1 MSAIVEYDTGPLSW
15 VKGEI
20 DHALQQTRDTLKQFR
35 IGQDDPALLR
45 SARTYLNQ
53 VSGAIE
59 MVGLQGVALLSQE
72 TKKLLEQLES
82 QALQVDAATL
92 DLLQRTIDAICLYL
106 DDLIKGKPNL
116 EMRLFPLYQEIR
128 AALGVEHSAESD
140 LFFPD
145 LDQRAPKAQPA
156 VSRSEAEL
164 AVLVKKSRAQFQ
176 RGLLAFLR
184 QQNAD
189 QGLTLMRAAVHDIE
203 QAMALP
209 ANRTLWWGATA
220 FVDCLSNHA
229 IEPNFAVKQ
238 LCGRIDLQMRRQ
250 AEGSYKVAERL
261 LKDILYFVAKS
272 RDVSDH
278 VKAVKQAFSLNH
290 MMPDNT
296 GESSEMTALL
306 PLLKEL
312 RNLLVP
318 AKESWLKFTAGNR
331 DSLTQF
337 QAQIITL
344 LARTAELKSTPLLN
358 LLTQVS
364 EIATSLETLPK
375 GQTEA
380 IGLEVATALL
390 LIQNTLENYQHV
402 TGELVA
408 QAEVQVQR
416 LRAAAYGDVD
426 ITQIPEI
433 PLLDEM
439 SRHAQERLL
448 IAQVAQEIQSNL
460 QQTEEALD
468 AFFRDPQHDRQ
479 PLASINAPLAQV
491 QGALSILQLDEAG
504 QLLTAARGIVQ
515 GFQDAQR
522 PINEA
527 DFAMIADAISSLGL
541 YIDALRHQRSDAATI
556 LLPALR
562 QLRLA
567 DPEPAPAEDA
577 LAEPAAPSVE
587 DGLDA
592 LKHDVQNQLAAWQE
606 APEEAHTQKKFLSAL
621 RELEEDAEFI
631 GDYALKQQTADAFRL
646 ADSGPN
652 PALSQAI
659 QDISGG
665 EAAPQESIVEASV
678 DTAADQAIDAELL
691 EIFLEE
697 AGEVLDSI
705 ATHLD
710 ICRAEP
716 HNRDSLTTLR
726 RNFHTLKG
734 SGRMVGLTELGEVA
748 WSIEQLLN
756 QWLQD
761 EKLASAALLEVLAD
775 AHGRFDGWIGSLK
788 SSGQAHIAADALVTK
803 ADQLRRGEVPEPALA
818 QTELPSAEHPATP
831 ESAETLLAL
840 TFAPEPTSE
849 PAIEASQSVLAD
861 IIVTDDLT
869 SADESEM
876 EITAIDP
883 AAETPTAEVAP
894 PEDDRVSIGTNL
906 ISAPLLD
913 IFLRE
918 AEQHHTTLRREFV
931 RLQANPGEP
940 VAYDFMRAAHT
951 LAGIAGTTGFTAV
964 ADLAHALEAWL
975 TQLHES
981 VATLPHDSK
990 LTDDTIT
997 ALGEMLDNI
1006 SAQRAPVPARDLIAA
1021 LVAVQTATLEHEA
1034 QLPSSEAIGN
1044 EPAVAPVIEA
1054 ETIQADEI
1062 QINPVNIVEPA
1073 TDIPHLNTL
1082 LAAAD
1087 EQQVRR
1093 NIVDDLDDQLLPIFL
1108 EEAAELMPKIS
1119 AESRNWRANPTQGDA
1134 PASLQRLLHT
1144 LKGSARMAGAMRL
1157 GELTHLMETQVEHA
1171 LESGLLEAEYFD
1183 GFETELDRLIDALNQ
1198 LLHPELATPQ
1208 AAAPQ
1213 VETEDTQ
1220 IAPQDLPHALQA
1232 HTPATALIEPET
1244 SARMLRVRADMV
1256 DRLVNEAG
1264 EISITRSRLESSVS
1278 GIKQNA
1284 GELAENIGR
1293 LRAQLRELEIQAES
1307 QMQSTLSHMHKDDHQ
1322 FDPLE
1327 FDRFT
1332 RLQELTRM
1340 IAESINDVG
1349 TVQQN
1354 ITIGLN
1360 ETEAALT
1367 QQARMTRDLQQ
1378 ALMRIRIVPLA
1389 SVADRLHRTVR
1400 RAAKELG
1407 KKASLQIIGE
1417 QVEMDRSVLEKMV
1430 APFEHLLRNAVAHG
1444 LELPAERTQAG
1455 KSEYGEIVLHARQ
1468 EGNEVMLSLRDDG
1481 RGLNLEAIRAQAIAK
1496 GLLQPEISVA
1506 PNQLMQ
1512 FIFAP
1517 GFSTAESVTELSGR
1531 GIGMDV
1537 VKSEITSLGG
1547 RLEVASEA
1555 GKGAQFM
1562 VYLPLTLAVTQT
1574 VLITAGDHL
1583 YALPSTMV
1591 EQVQEYKSEALAELL
1606 ATGAIEWQGNR
1617 YALFYLPHLLGQT
1630 DQVHLAQRY
1639 NAVILL
1645 RSGTQRCAILVDEL
1659 TGNREVVVKSI
1670 GPQLARVSGIAGA
1683 TVLGNGQV
1691 VLILNPV
1698 QLALRQGEHTGTA
1711 AVQAPVIEA
1720 ARTKVVMVVDDSLT
1734 VRKIT
1739 GRLLAR
1745 EGYEVITAKDGLDAL
1760 QMLQDVIPDV
1770 MLLDIEMPR
1779 MDGFELTK
1787 TMRADAQLA
1796 GVPIIMITSR
1806 TADKHRDHAL
1816 SLGVNAYLGKPFQEE
1831 DLLAHV
1837 ARFMQQPETA

>member
-1 MSAIVEYDTGPLSW
+1 MSATAEYDTGPLSW
-15 VKGEI
+15 VKSEI
-20 DHALQQTRDTLKQFR
+20 DHALQETRTILRQFS
-35 IGQDDPALLR
+35 IGQDDPAQLR
-45 SARTYLNQ
+45 NARTYLNQ

-59 MVGLQGVALLSQE
+59 MVGLQGVALVSQE
-72 TKKLLEQLES
+72 AKKLLEQLENHT
-82 QALQVDAATL
+82 LPVDTAAI
-92 DLLQRTIDAICLYL
+92 DLLQRSIDAICLYL

-116 EMRLFPLYQEIR
+116 ELRLFPLYKEIR
-128 AALGVEHSAESD
+128 TALGIENSTESD

-145 LDQRAPKAQPA
+145 LGQRAPKIQS
-156 VSRSEAEL
+156 VTSHSEEEL
-164 AVLVKKSRAQFQ
+164 AALVKKSRVQFQ

-189 QGLTLMRAAVHDIE
+189 RGLTVMRTAVHEIE

-220 FVDCLSNHA
+220 FVDCLANHA

-278 VKAVKQAFSLNH
+278 VKAVKQAFSLDN
-290 MMPDNT
+290 MMPDDSAA
-296 GESSEMTALL
+296 SSEMAALL

-312 RNLLVP
+312 RNLLGP

-337 QAQIITL
+337 QSQTAAL

-358 LLTQVS
+358 LLTQIS
-364 EIATSLETLPK
+364 EIAASLDTLPTGKSETL
-375 GQTEA
+375 
-380 IGLEVATALL
+380 GLEIATALL
-390 LIQNTLENYQHV
+390 LIQNTLENYQNV

-408 QAEVQVQR
+408 QTDVQIQR

-426 ITQIPEI
+426 VSQIPEI
-433 PLLDEM
+433 PLLDEI

-448 IAQVAQEIQSNL
+448 IAQVAQEIQANL
-460 QQTEEALD
+460 NHAEEVLD
-468 AFFRDPQHDRQ
+468 AFFRDPEHDRQ
-479 PLASINAPLAQV
+479 ALGSINSPLTQI
-491 QGALSILQLDEAG
+491 QGALSILQLDQAG
-504 QLLTAARGIVQ
+504 LLLTAARDIVS
-515 GFQDAQR
+515 GFQDLQQ
-522 PINEA
+522 PINET
-527 DFAMIADAISSLGL
+527 DFAVIADALSSLGL
-541 YIDALRHQRSDAATI
+541 YIDALRHQRNDADTI
-556 LLPALR
+556 LLPAL
-562 QLRLA
+562 QQMGLYE
-567 DPEPAPAEDA
+567 PEAGASSEMPPA
-577 LAEPAAPSVE
+577 SVE
-587 DGLDA
+587 DSLDA
-592 LKHDVQNQLAAWQE
+592 LKHNLQGQLTAWQE
-606 APEEAHTQKKFLSAL
+606 APDEAHPQKKFLSAL
-621 RELEEDAEFI
+621 HELQEDAELV
-631 GDYALKQQTADAFRL
+631 GDYALKQQTAEALKL
-646 ADSGPN
+646 ADNGPN
-652 PALSQAI
+652 PELVQAI
-659 QDISGG
+659 QNITGNQP
-665 EAAPQESIVEASV
+665 AAHTLVIETP
-678 DTAADQAIDAELL
+678 DAATSQAIDAELL
-691 EIFLEE
+691 EVFLEE
-697 AGEVLDSI
+697 ACEVLDSI
-705 ATHLD
+705 ASNLET
-710 ICRAEP
+710 CRTEP
-716 HNRDSLTTLR
+716 HNNDSLTTLR

-734 SGRMVGLTELGEVA
+734 SGRMVGLTDLGEVA

-761 EKLASAALLEVLAD
+761 EKPASTVLLDVLAD
-775 AHGRFDGWIGSLK
+775 AHSHFDGWIQSLK
-788 SSGQAHIAADALVTK
+788 SSGQAHISATELVSK
-803 ADQLRRGEVPEPALA
+803 ANQLRAGEAPEPIQIQDIQPAEEPAAEESEPTSQESVSALVPEPSATESSLA
-818 QTELPSAEHPATP
+818 D
-831 ESAETLLAL
+831 
-840 TFAPEPTSE
+840 E
-849 PAIEASQSVLAD
+849 PAS
-861 IIVTDDLT
+861 
-869 SADESEM
+869 SEM
-876 EITAIDP
+876 I
-883 AAETPTAEVAP
+883 ETETAEIAL
-894 PEDDRVSIGTNL
+894 PEDDRISIGANL

-918 AEQHHTTLRREFV
+918 AEQHHATLRREFV
-931 RLQANPGEP
+931 RLQTNIGEP

-951 LAGIAGTTGFTAV
+951 LAGIAGTTGFTAI
-964 ADLAHALEAWL
+964 ADLAHALETWL
-975 TQLHES
+975 TQLQES
-981 VATLPHDSK
+981 VAPLPTDSK
-990 LTDDTIT
+990 LTDETIT
-997 ALGEMLDNI
+997 ALGEMLNSI
-1006 SAQRAPVPARDLIAA
+1006 RAQQSPVPGNELIVALEALQAATLENEAQLSGGEVVGNDLAITPDVEDDAA
-1021 LVAVQTATLEHEA
+1021 LVESIHIA
-1034 QLPSSEAIGN
+1034 
-1044 EPAVAPVIEA
+1044 EPAA
-1054 ETIQADEI
+1054 
-1062 QINPVNIVEPA
+1062 
-1073 TDIPHLNTL
+1073 DIPHLNTL
-1082 LAAAD
+1082 LATAD
-1087 EQQVRR
+1087 EQQARR

-1108 EEAAELMPKIS
+1108 EEAAELMPKIGS
-1119 AESRNWRANPTQGDA
+1119 ESRNWRASPTQSDA

-1157 GELTHLMETQVEHA
+1157 GELTHVMETQVVNA
-1171 LESGLLEAEYFD
+1171 LESGSLDTAYFD
-1183 GFETELDRLIDALNQ
+1183 EFEIELDRLNDALNQ
-1198 LLHPELATPQ
+1198 LLHPEASTPIIEEDSQTDLQ
-1208 AAAPQ
+1208 AAPH
-1213 VETEDTQ
+1213 V
-1220 IAPQDLPHALQA
+1220 LPV
-1232 HTPATALIEPET
+1232 HTPAAPLIEPET
-1244 SARMLRVRADMV
+1244 SASMLRVRSEMV

-1284 GELAENIGR
+1284 AELAENIGR
-1293 LRAQLRELEIQAES
+1293 LRGQLRELEIQAES
-1307 QMQSTLSHMHKDDHQ
+1307 QMQSTLTHMHMDDHQ

-1354 ITIGLN
+1354 ITVGLN

-1367 QQARMTRDLQQ
+1367 QQGRMTRDLQQ
-1378 ALMRIRIVPLA
+1378 ALMHIRIVPL
-1389 SVADRLHRTVR
+1389 SSIADRLHRTVR
-1400 RAAKELG
+1400 RAAKDLG

-1417 QVEMDRSVLEKMV
+1417 QVEIDRSVLEKMV

-1444 LELPAERTQAG
+1444 LELPADRVASG
-1455 KSEYGEIVLHARQ
+1455 KSEYGEVVLHARQ

-1481 RGLNLEAIRAQAIAK
+1481 RGLDLEAIRARAIAN
-1496 GLLQPEISVA
+1496 GLLQPEIHVA

-1517 GFSTAESVTELSGR
+1517 GFSTAESITELSGR

-1547 RLEVASEA
+1547 RIEVESAP

-1562 VYLPLTLAVTQT
+1562 IYLPLTLAVTQT
-1574 VLITAGDHL
+1574 VLIKAGEHL

-1591 EQVQEYKSEALAELL
+1591 EQVQEYKSEALVDLL
-1606 ATGAIEWQGNR
+1606 ATGAISWQGHHYN
-1617 YALFYLPHLLGQT
+1617 LFYLPHLLGQME
-1630 DQVHLAQRY
+1630 QAHLPQRY
-1639 NAVILL
+1639 NAIILL
-1645 RSGTQRCAILVDEL
+1645 RSATQRCAILVDEL
-1659 TGNREVVVKSI
+1659 IGNREVVVKNI

-1698 QLALRQGEHTGTA
+1698 QLALRQGEHTETA
-1711 AVQAPVIEA
+1711 TAPIVEMDAV
-1720 ARTKVVMVVDDSLT
+1720 RSKVVMVVDDSLT

-1806 TADKHRDHAL
+1806 TADKHRDHAM

-1831 DLLAHV
+1831 ELLAHV
-1837 ARFMQQPETA
+1837 AHYMQQPETV

>member
-1 MSAIVEYDTGPLSW
+1 MSATVEYDTGPLSW
-15 VKGEI
+15 VKSEI
-20 DHALQQTRDTLKQFR
+20 DHALQQTRDTLSKFR
-35 IGQDDPALLR
+35 PGEDDPAQLR
-45 SARTYLNQ
+45 NARTYLNQ

-59 MVGLQGVALLSQE
+59 MVGLQGVALVSQE
-72 TKKLLEQLES
+72 TKKLLEQLEN
-82 QALQVDAATL
+82 QTLPVNAAAI
-92 DLLQRTIDAICLYL
+92 DLLQRTIDAICIYL
-106 DDLIKGKPNL
+106 DDLVKGKPNL
-116 EMRLFPLYQEIR
+116 ELRLFPLYQEIR
-128 AALGVEHSAESD
+128 TTLGIENSAESD

-145 LDQRAPKAQPA
+145 LGQRAPKTQSV
-156 VSRSEAEL
+156 VSRSQAEL
-164 AVLVKKSRAQFQ
+164 TALVKKSRAQFQ

-189 QGLTLMRAAVHDIE
+189 QGLAVMRVAVHEIE
-203 QAMALP
+203 QAMELP

-220 FVDCLSNHA
+220 FVDCLANHA

-238 LCGRIDLQMRRQ
+238 LCGRIDLQMRRL
-250 AEGSYKVAERL
+250 AEGSNKVAERL

-272 RDVSDH
+272 GDVSDH
-278 VKAVKQAFSLNH
+278 VKAVKQAFSLDH
-290 MMPDNT
+290 IMPDNT
-296 GESSEMTALL
+296 GESSEMAALL

-312 RNLLVP
+312 RNLLAP

-331 DSLTQF
+331 DSLVQF
-337 QAQIITL
+337 QSHISTL
-344 LARTAELKSTPLLN
+344 HTRIAELKSTPLLN
-358 LLTQVS
+358 LLTQIS
-364 EIATSLETLPK
+364 EIATSTGSLASDK
-375 GQTEA
+375 TESL
-380 IGLEVATALL
+380 GLEMATALL
-390 LIQNTLENYQHV
+390 LIQNTLENYQNV

-408 QAEVQVQR
+408 QADVQMLR

-426 ITQIPEI
+426 VSQIPEI

-460 QQTEEALD
+460 QHAEEVLD
-468 AFFRDPQHDRQ
+468 AFFRDPEHDRQ
-479 PLASINAPLAQV
+479 ALVSINAPLTQV
-491 QGALSILQLDEAG
+491 QGALSILQLDQAG
-504 QLLTAARGIVQ
+504 QLLTAARSIVL
-515 GFQDAQR
+515 GFQDIQR
-522 PINEA
+522 PINET
-527 DFAMIADAISSLGL
+527 DFAVLADALSSLGL
-541 YIDALRHQRSDAATI
+541 FIDALRHQRSDADTI
-556 LLPALR
+556 LLPALQ
-562 QLRLA
+562 QLGLWE
-567 DPEPAPAEDA
+567 PEPDA
-577 LAEPAAPSVE
+577 SPDPSTPSVE
-587 DGLDA
+587 DSLDA
-592 LKHDVQNQLAAWQE
+592 LKHDVREQHSAWQE
-606 APEEAHTQKKFLSAL
+606 APEQENTQKKFLSAL
-621 RELEEDAEFI
+621 HELEEDAELI
-631 GDYALKQQTADAFRL
+631 GDYALKQQTTDALKL

-659 QDISGG
+659 QEISGSQS
-665 EAAPQESIVEASV
+665 APHEIAVEAL
-678 DTAADQAIDAELL
+678 ADDATNQAIDAELL

-705 ATHLD
+705 ASQLD
-710 ICRAEP
+710 ISRAEP
-716 HNRDSLTTLR
+716 HNHDSLTTLR

-734 SGRMVGLTELGEVA
+734 SGRMVGLTDLGEVA

-761 EKLASAALLEVLAD
+761 EKPASDVLLEVLSD
-775 AHGRFDGWIGSLK
+775 AHGHFDGWIKSLK
-788 SSGQAHIAADALVTK
+788 SSGQAHIVADELVAK
-803 ADQLRRGEVPEPALA
+803 ATRLRIGELPDPALA
-818 QTELPSAEHPATP
+818 PAELPPVEQSAT
-831 ESAETLLAL
+831 AELDMAVH
-840 TFAPEPTSE
+840 EPIETVSQSE
-849 PAIEASQSVLAD
+849 PA
-861 IIVTDDLT
+861 VTDDSSVST
-869 SADESEM
+869 IVEM
-876 EITAIDP
+876 DIGNLN
-883 AAETPTAEVAP
+883 TAEEMAVVEIAP
-894 PEDDRVSIGTNL
+894 PEDDRISIGTNL

-918 AEQHHTTLRREFV
+918 AEQHHATLRREFV
-931 RLQANPGEP
+931 RLQTNPAEP

-951 LAGIAGTTGFTAV
+951 LAGIAGTTGFTAA

-975 TQLHES
+975 TQLQES
-981 VATLPHDSK
+981 VAPLPSDSR

-997 ALGEMLDNI
+997 ALGAMLDNI
-1006 SAQRAPVPARDLIAA
+1006 RAQIPPVPAHELIAA
-1021 LVAVQTATLEHEA
+1021 LEVLQTATLEYEA
-1034 QLPSSEAIGN
+1034 QLTDSDAVSSEPAIEIG
-1044 EPAVAPVIEA
+1044 AG
-1054 ETIQADEI
+1054 TADTTLI
-1062 QINPVNIVEPA
+1062 SPVNIIEPA
-1073 TDIPHLNTL
+1073 ADIPHLNTL
-1082 LAAAD
+1082 LATAD
-1087 EQQVRR
+1087 EQQARR

-1119 AESRNWRANPTQGDA
+1119 AESRNWRANPTHGYA

-1157 GELTHLMETQVEHA
+1157 GELTHVMETQVVNA
-1171 LESGLLEAEYFD
+1171 LESGTLGVAYFD
-1183 GFETELDRLIDALNQ
+1183 EFEIELDRLNDALNQ
-1198 LLHPELATPQ
+1198 LLHPEEIKP
-1208 AAAPQ
+1208 PI
-1213 VETEDTQ
+1213 ETEE
-1220 IAPQDLPHALQA
+1220 PQTAQPEALHV
-1232 HTPATALIEPET
+1232 HTPAVAFIESE
-1244 SARMLRVRADMV
+1244 ARAHMLRIRADTV

-1278 GIKQNA
+1278 GIKQNS

-1293 LRAQLRELEIQAES
+1293 LRSQLRELEIQAES
-1307 QMQSTLSHMHKDDHQ
+1307 QMQSTLSHMQMDDQQ

-1340 IAESINDVG
+1340 IAESINDVS

-1354 ITIGLN
+1354 ISVGLG
-1360 ETEAALT
+1360 ETEIALT
-1367 QQARMTRDLQQ
+1367 QQGRMTRDLQQ
-1378 ALMRIRIVPLA
+1378 ALMHIRIVPL
-1389 SVADRLHRTVR
+1389 SSIADRLHRTVR
-1400 RAAKELG
+1400 RAAKDMG

-1417 QVEMDRSVLEKMV
+1417 QVEIDRSVLEKMV

-1444 LELPAERTQAG
+1444 LELPADRVLAG

-1481 RGLNLEAIRAQAIAK
+1481 RGLDLEAIRARAIAK
-1496 GLLQPEISVA
+1496 DLLQAEINVA

-1537 VKSEITSLGG
+1537 VKSEITGLGG
-1547 RLEVASEA
+1547 RLEVSSET

-1562 VYLPLTLAVTQT
+1562 IYLPLTLAVTQT
-1574 VLITAGDHL
+1574 VLIKAGDHQ

-1591 EQVQEYKSEALAELL
+1591 EQVQEYKSEALAQLL

-1617 YALFYLPHLLGQT
+1617 YSLFYLPHLLGQT
-1630 DQVHLAQRY
+1630 EQVHLTQRY

-1645 RSGTQRCAILVDEL
+1645 RSGMQRCAVLVDEL
-1659 TGNREVVVKSI
+1659 TGNREVVVKNI

-1683 TVLGNGQV
+1683 TVLGNGQI

-1698 QLALRQGEHTGTA
+1698 QLALRQGEHTETTA
-1711 AVQAPVIEA
+1711 APIVEIKPV
-1720 ARTKVVMVVDDSLT
+1720 RTKVVMVVDDSLT

-1739 GRLLAR
+1739 GRLLTR

-1806 TADKHRDHAL
+1806 TADKHRDHAM

-1831 DLLAHV
+1831 ELLAQV
-1837 ARFMQQPETA
+1837 AHYMQLSETA

>member
-1 MSAIVEYDTGPLSW
+1 MSATAEYDTGPLSW
-15 VKGEI
+15 VKSEI
-20 DHALQQTRDTLKQFR
+20 DHALQQTRTILEQFS
-35 IGQDDPALLR
+35 IGQDDPAQLR
-45 SARTYLNQ
+45 NARTYLNQ

-59 MVGLQGVALLSQE
+59 MVGLQGVALVSQE
-72 TKKLLEQLES
+72 AKKLLEQLEN
-82 QALQVDAATL
+82 QTLPVDTAAI
-92 DLLQRTIDAICLYL
+92 DLLQRSINAICLYL

-116 EMRLFPLYQEIR
+116 ELRLFPLYKEIR
-128 AALGVEHSAESD
+128 AALGVENSAESD

-145 LDQRAPKAQPA
+145 LGQRAPKIQSVA
-156 VSRSEAEL
+156 SRSEEEL
-164 AVLVKKSRAQFQ
+164 AALVKKSRAQFQ

-189 QGLTLMRAAVHDIE
+189 RGLAVMRTAVHEIE

-220 FVDCLSNHA
+220 FVDCLANHA

-278 VKAVKQAFSLNH
+278 VKAVKQAFSLDN
-290 MMPDNT
+290 MMPDDSAA
-296 GESSEMTALL
+296 SSEMAALL

-312 RNLLVP
+312 RNLLGP

-331 DSLTQF
+331 DSLAQF
-337 QAQIITL
+337 RSQTSAL
-344 LARTAELKSTPLLN
+344 LTRTTELKITPLLN
-358 LLTQVS
+358 LLTQIS
-364 EIATSLETLPK
+364 EIAASLDTLPTGKSETL
-375 GQTEA
+375 
-380 IGLEVATALL
+380 GLEIATALL
-390 LIQNTLENYQHV
+390 LIQNTLENYQNV

-408 QAEVQVQR
+408 QTDVQIQR

-426 ITQIPEI
+426 VSQIPEI
-433 PLLDEM
+433 PLLDEI

-460 QQTEEALD
+460 NHAEEVLD
-468 AFFRDPQHDRQ
+468 AFFRDPEHDRQ
-479 PLASINAPLAQV
+479 ALGGINSPLTQV
-491 QGALSILQLDEAG
+491 QGALSILQLDQAG
-504 QLLTAARGIVQ
+504 QLLTAARDIVS
-515 GFQDAQR
+515 GFQDLQQ

-527 DFAMIADAISSLGL
+527 DFAVIADALSSLGL
-541 YIDALRHQRSDAATI
+541 YIDALRHQRNDADTI
-556 LLPALR
+556 LLPAL
-562 QLRLA
+562 QQMGLYE
-567 DPEPAPAEDA
+567 PEPVAPVDVQ
-577 LAEPAAPSVE
+577 PASVE
-587 DGLDA
+587 DNLDT
-592 LKHDVQNQLAAWQE
+592 LKHNLHGQLTAWQE
-606 APEEAHTQKKFLSAL
+606 APDEAHTQKKFLSAL
-621 RELEEDAEFI
+621 HELQDDAELI
-631 GDYALKQQTADAFRL
+631 GDYALKQQSAEALKL
-646 ADSGPN
+646 ADNGPN
-652 PALSQAI
+652 PELSQAI
-659 QDISGG
+659 QKITGSEPVLPASAIETPD
-665 EAAPQESIVEASV
+665 AATS
-678 DTAADQAIDAELL
+678 QAIDAELL
-691 EIFLEE
+691 EVFLEE
-697 AGEVLDSI
+697 ACEVLDSI
-705 ATHLD
+705 ASNLEV
-710 ICRAEP
+710 CRNEP
-716 HNRDSLTTLR
+716 HNHDSLTTLR

-734 SGRMVGLTELGEVA
+734 SGRMVGLTDLGEVA

-761 EKLASAALLEVLAD
+761 EKPASAALLDVLTE
-775 AHGRFDGWIGSLK
+775 AHGHFDGWIQSLK
-788 SSGQAHIAADALVTK
+788 ASGQALISASELVSRASK
-803 ADQLRRGEVPEPALA
+803 LRTGEELELAPVQIIQDIQSTEEPVTLATEPTILEPAS
-818 QTELPSAEHPATP
+818 PP
-831 ESAETLLAL
+831 ESESSTSEFNLVDESASSDMLETDFRELGSDAET
-840 TFAPEPTSE
+840 T
-849 PAIEASQSVLAD
+849 
-861 IIVTDDLT
+861 
-869 SADESEM
+869 
-876 EITAIDP
+876 EI
-883 AAETPTAEVAP
+883 AP
-894 PEDDRVSIGTNL
+894 PEDDRISIGANL

-918 AEQHHTTLRREFV
+918 AEQHHATLRREFM
-931 RLQANPGEP
+931 RLQANAGEP

-964 ADLAHALEAWL
+964 ADLAHALETWL
-975 TQLHES
+975 TQLQES
-981 VATLPHDSK
+981 VAPLPADSK
-990 LTDDTIT
+990 LTDETIT
-997 ALGEMLDNI
+997 TLGEMLDSI
-1006 SAQRAPVPARDLIAA
+1006 RAQQSPVPGNDLIAA
-1021 LVAVQTATLEHEA
+1021 LEALQAATLEYEA
-1034 QLPSSEAIGN
+1034 QLSDNEVASNTPEVASIVEEDTVPPEAIHID
-1044 EPAVAPVIEA
+1044 EPAP
-1054 ETIQADEI
+1054 DL
-1062 QINPVNIVEPA
+1062 
-1073 TDIPHLNTL
+1073 PHLNTL
-1082 LAAAD
+1082 LATAE

-1108 EEAAELMPKIS
+1108 EEAAELMPKIG
-1119 AESRNWRANPTQGDA
+1119 AESRNWRTDPAQGEA

-1157 GELTHLMETQVEHA
+1157 GELTHVMETQVVNA
-1171 LESGLLEAEYFD
+1171 LESGSLDTAYFD
-1183 GFETELDRLIDALNQ
+1183 EFEIELDRLNDALNQ
-1198 LLHPELATPQ
+1198 LLHPE
-1208 AAAPQ
+1208 AAPILGEEIQADQQ
-1213 VETEDTQ
+1213 V
-1220 IAPQDLPHALQA
+1220 APHITPV
-1232 HTPATALIEPET
+1232 HTPAVPLIEPET
-1244 SARMLRVRADMV
+1244 SASMLRVRAEMV

-1284 GELAENIGR
+1284 AELAENIGR
-1293 LRAQLRELEIQAES
+1293 LRGQLRELEIQAES
-1307 QMQSTLSHMHKDDHQ
+1307 QMQSTLSHMQMDDQQ

-1354 ITIGLN
+1354 ITVGLN

-1367 QQARMTRDLQQ
+1367 QQGRMTRDLQQ
-1378 ALMRIRIVPLA
+1378 ALMHIRIVPL
-1389 SVADRLHRTVR
+1389 SSIADRLHRTVR
-1400 RAAKELG
+1400 RAAKDLG

-1417 QVEMDRSVLEKMV
+1417 QVEIDRSVLEKMV

-1444 LELPAERTQAG
+1444 LELPADRIASG
-1455 KSEYGEIVLHARQ
+1455 KSEYGEVVLHARQ

-1481 RGLNLEAIRAQAIAK
+1481 RGLDLEAIRARAIAN
-1496 GLLQPEISVA
+1496 GLLQPEIHVA

-1512 FIFAP
+1512 FIFSP

-1547 RLEVASEA
+1547 RIEVESEL

-1562 VYLPLTLAVTQT
+1562 IYLPLTLAVTQT
-1574 VLITAGDHL
+1574 VLIKAGEHL

-1591 EQVQEYKSEALAELL
+1591 EQVQEYKSEALADLL
-1606 ATGAIEWQGNR
+1606 ATGAINWQGNH
-1617 YALFYLPHLLGQT
+1617 YNLFYLPHLLGQME
-1630 DQVHLAQRY
+1630 QAHLSQRY
-1639 NAVILL
+1639 NAIILL
-1645 RSGTQRCAILVDEL
+1645 RSATQRCAILVDEL
-1659 TGNREVVVKSI
+1659 IGNREVVVKNI

-1698 QLALRQGEHTGTA
+1698 QLALRQGEHTETTVA
-1711 AVQAPVIEA
+1711 PFIEIDAV
-1720 ARTKVVMVVDDSLT
+1720 RSKVVMVVDDSLT

-1831 DLLAHV
+1831 ELLAHV
-1837 ARFMQQPETA
+1837 AHYMQQSETV

>member
-1 MSAIVEYDTGPLSW
+1 MSATAEYDTGPLSW
-15 VKGEI
+15 VKSEI
-20 DHALQQTRDTLKQFR
+20 DHALQQTRTILDQFSV
-35 IGQDDPALLR
+35 GQDDPAQLR
-45 SARTYLNQ
+45 NARTYLNQ

-59 MVGLQGVALLSQE
+59 MVGLQGVALVSQE
-72 TKKLLEQLES
+72 AKKLLEQLEN
-82 QALQVDAATL
+82 QTLPVDTAAI
-92 DLLQRTIDAICLYL
+92 DLLQRSIDAICLYL

-116 EMRLFPLYQEIR
+116 ELRLFPLYREIR
-128 AALGVEHSAESD
+128 AALGVENSAESD

-145 LDQRAPKAQPA
+145 LGQRAPKIQSVA
-156 VSRSEAEL
+156 SRSEEEL
-164 AVLVKKSRAQFQ
+164 AALVKKSRAQFQ

-189 QGLTLMRAAVHDIE
+189 RGLAVMRTAVHEIE
-203 QAMALP
+203 QAMVLP

-220 FVDCLSNHA
+220 FVDCLANHA

-278 VKAVKQAFSLNH
+278 VKAVKQAFSLDN
-290 MMPDNT
+290 MMPDDSAA
-296 GESSEMTALL
+296 SSEMTALL

-312 RNLLVP
+312 RNLLGP

-331 DSLTQF
+331 DSLAQF
-337 QAQIITL
+337 RSQTSAL
-344 LARTAELKSTPLLN
+344 LTRTAELKSTPLLN
-358 LLTQVS
+358 LLTQIS
-364 EIATSLETLPK
+364 EIAASLDTLPTGK
-375 GQTEA
+375 SE
-380 IGLEVATALL
+380 ILGLEIATALL
-390 LIQNTLENYQHV
+390 LIQNTLENYQNV

-408 QAEVQVQR
+408 QTDVQIQR

-426 ITQIPEI
+426 VSQIPEI
-433 PLLDEM
+433 PLLDEI

-460 QQTEEALD
+460 NHAEEVLD
-468 AFFRDPQHDRQ
+468 AFFRDPEHDRQ
-479 PLASINAPLAQV
+479 ALGGINSPLTQV
-491 QGALSILQLDEAG
+491 QGALSILQLDQAG
-504 QLLTAARGIVQ
+504 QLLTAARDIVS
-515 GFQDAQR
+515 GFQDLQQ

-527 DFAMIADAISSLGL
+527 DFAVIADALSSLGL
-541 YIDALRHQRSDAATI
+541 YIDALRHQRNDADTI
-556 LLPALR
+556 LLPAL
-562 QLRLA
+562 QQMGLYESETVALA
-567 DPEPAPAEDA
+567 DVPPA
-577 LAEPAAPSVE
+577 SVE
-587 DGLDA
+587 DNLDT
-592 LKHDVQNQLAAWQE
+592 LKHNLRGQLTAWQE
-606 APEEAHTQKKFLSAL
+606 APDEAHTQKKFLSAL
-621 RELEEDAEFI
+621 HELEEDAELI
-631 GDYALKQQTADAFRL
+631 GDYALKQQTAEALKL
-646 ADSGPN
+646 ADNGPN
-652 PALSQAI
+652 PELSQAI
-659 QDISGG
+659 QNITGNGPAQPASAIETSD
-665 EAAPQESIVEASV
+665 AATS
-678 DTAADQAIDAELL
+678 QAIDAELL
-691 EIFLEE
+691 EVFLEE
-697 AGEVLDSI
+697 ACEVLDSI
-705 ATHLD
+705 ASNLEV
-710 ICRAEP
+710 CRTEP
-716 HNRDSLTTLR
+716 HNNDGLTTLR

-734 SGRMVGLTELGEVA
+734 SGRMVGLTDLGEVA

-761 EKLASAALLEVLAD
+761 EKPASAALLEVLTD
-775 AHGRFDGWIGSLK
+775 AHGHFDGWIQSLK
-788 SSGQAHIAADALVTK
+788 STGQAPISASELVSR
-803 ADQLRRGEVPEPALA
+803 AHQLRTGEEPEPIQIQDVQPAEEPAALVPEPTIL
-818 QTELPSAEHPATP
+818 EPVSAP
-831 ESAETLLAL
+831 ESESSTHESNL
-840 TFAPEPTSE
+840 
-849 PAIEASQSVLAD
+849 
-861 IIVTDDLT
+861 
-869 SADESEM
+869 ADESASSDMLETDLSDIGS
-876 EITAIDP
+876 E
-883 AAETPTAEVAP
+883 AETIEIPP
-894 PEDDRVSIGTNL
+894 PEDDRISIGANL

-918 AEQHHTTLRREFV
+918 AEQHHATLRHEFM
-931 RLQANPGEP
+931 RLQTNVGEP

-964 ADLAHALEAWL
+964 ADLAHALETWL
-975 TQLHES
+975 TQLQES
-981 VATLPHDSK
+981 VAPLPADSK
-990 LTDDTIT
+990 LTDETIT
-997 ALGEMLDNI
+997 ALGEMLDSI
-1006 SAQRAPVPARDLIAA
+1006 RMQQSPVPGNELIAA
-1021 LVAVQTATLEHEA
+1021 LEALQAATLEYEA
-1034 QLPSSEAIGN
+1034 QLPDNEVASNAPEITSIVEEGAVPPEAIHIDQ
-1044 EPAVAPVIEA
+1044 PAP
-1054 ETIQADEI
+1054 DL
-1062 QINPVNIVEPA
+1062 
-1073 TDIPHLNTL
+1073 PHLNTL
-1082 LAAAD
+1082 LATAD

-1108 EEAAELMPKIS
+1108 EEAAELMPKIG
-1119 AESRNWRANPTQGDA
+1119 AESRHWRADPSQGEA

-1157 GELTHLMETQVEHA
+1157 GELTHVMETQVVNA
-1171 LESGLLEAEYFD
+1171 LESGSLDTAYFD
-1183 GFETELDRLIDALNQ
+1183 AFEIEVDRLNDALNQ
-1198 LLHPELATPQ
+1198 LLHPEE
-1208 AAAPQ
+1208 APIRG
-1213 VETEDTQ
+1213 EDTQ
-1220 IAPQDLPHALQA
+1220 TDQQAAPHVTPV
-1232 HTPATALIEPET
+1232 HTPAVPLIEPET
-1244 SARMLRVRADMV
+1244 SASMLRVRAEMV

-1284 GELAENIGR
+1284 AELAENIGR
-1293 LRAQLRELEIQAES
+1293 LRGQLRELEIQAES
-1307 QMQSTLSHMHKDDHQ
+1307 QMQSTLSHMQMDDQQ

-1354 ITIGLN
+1354 ITVGLN

-1367 QQARMTRDLQQ
+1367 QQGRMTRDLQQ
-1378 ALMRIRIVPLA
+1378 ALMHIRIVPL
-1389 SVADRLHRTVR
+1389 SSIADRLHRTVR
-1400 RAAKELG
+1400 RAAKDLG

-1417 QVEMDRSVLEKMV
+1417 QVEIDRSVLEKMV

-1444 LELPAERTQAG
+1444 LELPADRIASG
-1455 KSEYGEIVLHARQ
+1455 KSEYGEVVLHARQ

-1481 RGLNLEAIRAQAIAK
+1481 HGLDLEAIRARAIAN
-1496 GLLQPEISVA
+1496 GLLQPEIHVA

-1547 RLEVASEA
+1547 RIEVESEP

-1562 VYLPLTLAVTQT
+1562 IYLPLTLAVTQT
-1574 VLITAGDHL
+1574 VLIKAGEHL

-1591 EQVQEYKSEALAELL
+1591 EQVQEYKSEALVDLL
-1606 ATGAIEWQGNR
+1606 ATGAISWQGNH
-1617 YALFYLPHLLGQT
+1617 YNLFYLPHLLGQME
-1630 DQVHLAQRY
+1630 QAHLSQRY
-1639 NAVILL
+1639 NAIILL
-1645 RSGTQRCAILVDEL
+1645 RSATQRCAILVDEL
-1659 TGNREVVVKSI
+1659 IGNREVVVKNI

-1698 QLALRQGEHTGTA
+1698 QLALRQGEHTETIVA
-1711 AVQAPVIEA
+1711 PAIEIDAV
-1720 ARTKVVMVVDDSLT
+1720 RSKVVMVVDDSLT

-1787 TMRADAQLA
+1787 TMRADEQLA

-1806 TADKHRDHAL
+1806 TADKHRDHAM

-1831 DLLAHV
+1831 ELLAHV
-1837 ARFMQQPETA
+1837 AHYMQQSETV